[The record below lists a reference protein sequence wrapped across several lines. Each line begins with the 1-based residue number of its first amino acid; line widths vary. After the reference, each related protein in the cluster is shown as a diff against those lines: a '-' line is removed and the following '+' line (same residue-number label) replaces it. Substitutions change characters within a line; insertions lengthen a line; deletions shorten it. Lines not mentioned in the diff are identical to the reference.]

1 MPKVEGE
8 TDKYRRSYMG
18 KHNWPDSSTCSFIC
32 LACQGKDVVEFRFI
46 IKSSSLMDFWP
57 LGNNNNRSIYIF
69 LWGFLKDDILA
80 SVETWD

>member
-18 KHNWPDSSTCSFIC
+18 KHNWPDSSTCSFIG

-57 LGNNNNRSIYIF
+57 LGNNNNRSIYFSMRIF
-69 LWGFLKDDILA
+69 KDGILA
-80 SVETWD
+80 CVETWD